1 MHRLLR
7 NRVSAQQARER
18 KKSYVQ
24 NLEQKARDQEQ
35 SITEMEQ
42 RIIKLERENVM
53 LRSVRRSAAT
63 MISCGPN
70 LAQMLDRLVFVP
82 HRRLSAMWEHQV
94 IKNMQQPMTAAG
106 PAGSYGGMPGNSY
119 NMMQQTA
126 PAYGIPQPAYGGF

>member
-1 MHRLLR
+1 LR

-53 LRSVRRSAAT
+53 LRSVREA
-63 MISCGPN
+63 C
-70 LAQMLDRLVFVP
+70 LL
-82 HRRLSAMWEHQV
+82 W
-94 IKNMQQPMTAAG
+94 
-106 PAGSYGGMPGNSY
+106 
-119 NMMQQTA
+119 
-126 PAYGIPQPAYGGF
+126 